1 RPDQLEEE
9 FKGCLEL
16 AKYVLDT
23 VGMLE
28 NCTFRFSQWD
38 PANPKNKYE
47 GTPEQWNEA
56 QEVMGKILDH
66 LGIEYTIGIDEAAFY
81 GPKLDIQYK
90 NVFGKEDTIVTLQID
105 MLLAEKFG
113 MEYVDADGQKKR
125 PYIIHRTSLG
135 CYERTL
141 AYLIERFA
149 GALPMWMSPEQA
161 RIMTI
166 TNRADDFAYELK
178 ARLEKEGIRVTV
190 DDRNEKIGFKIRE
203 AQSQKVPYMLV
214 LGDQEVENKTAAL
227 RSRKNENFG
236 AMSIEEIIAKFR
248 EEIDTKAR

>member
-1 RPDQLEEE
+1 
-9 FKGCLEL
+9 
-16 AKYVLDT
+16 
-23 VGMLE
+23 
-28 NCTFRFSQWD
+28 
-38 PANPKNKYE
+38 
-47 GTPEQWNEA
+47 
-56 QEVMGKILDH
+56 
-66 LGIEYTIGIDEAAFY
+66 
-81 GPKLDIQYK
+81 
-90 NVFGKEDTIVTLQID
+90 

-203 AQSQKVPYMLV
+203 AQNQKVPYMLV